1 MWMNALKWTE
11 SVITIVSMFGGH
23 ISVHV
28 NQDLPLQ
35 GITGMWKVCSNMI
48 YLNFFLY
55 IPYYQSSFWKHQFQK
70 EVDVLLI
77 TTHFFVLE

>member
-35 GITGMWKVCSNMI
+35 GITGMWKVCSNI

-55 IPYYQSSFWKHQFQK
+55 ILYYQSSFWKHQFQK
-70 EVDVLLI
+70 EVDILLI